1 MTAPNETKQEKKKTK
16 RKENDS
22 GFNTHIHMR
31 FYEIWSRHQLSRTI
45 SNLRGVFNGL
55 KCAQA

>member
-22 GFNTHIHMR
+22 GFNTHVHMR
-31 FYEIWSRHQLSRTI
+31 FYEIWSIDTSCHGLFPTYVGLST
-45 SNLRGVFNGL
+45 V
-55 KCAQA
+55 